1 MGGGNDFRIGKGVE
15 GVFEEVLNAR
25 QALVVSPWIQEPYA
39 SRLLKMV
46 MEGRAKVVTS
56 MDRENTFY
64 TLLGGVGA
72 QAIITQFI
80 GLLLTLFGAGM
91 IIAGLVGL
99 AMGFGPGDLII
110 LGFLSLFLLIPGLV
124 YLRRY
129 LRQRRLLRERPW
141 LSNVRLSPPLG
152 QDGFIHIKLYIAD
165 DRAWVGSANMTVS
178 AWKHNIEVLVPI
190 DVGTARRIFEWA
202 WSHASPPS

>member
-1 MGGGNDFRIGKGVE
+1 MGSNNGFRIGRGVRE
-15 GVFEEVLNAR
+15 VFEEVLNAR
-25 QALVVSPWIQEPYA
+25 QALVISPWIQGPYA
-39 SRLLKMV
+39 PALLKMV
-46 MEGRAKVVTS
+46 MEGRAKVITS
-56 MDRENTFY
+56 MDKENTFY
-64 TLLGGVGA
+64 LLLGGVGA